1 MAGGFFERL
10 KAGLSRTAEAVANL
24 LARPMDDQ
32 AAEELRERLILG
44 DFGPATADEAVAA
57 AKAAGAKRA
66 MRLNVS
72 GPFHTPVMRGAGEKV
87 AEFLQANPLN
97 DLEVGCMMN
106 HSAKEPSA
114 GTSRI
119 ET

>member
-57 AKAAGAKRA
+57 AKAAWKSDAGLRKAGPAEAAAAVLEKA
-66 MRLNVS
+66 LGTS
-72 GPFHTPVMRGAGEKV
+72 GPWTMPTDRKPVV
-87 AEFLQANPLN
+87 IL
-97 DLEVGCMMN
+97 
-106 HSAKEPSA
+106 
-114 GTSRI
+114 
-119 ET
+119 

>member
-44 DFGPATADEAVAA
+44 DFGPATADEARLLAVAPGSA
-57 AKAAGAKRA
+57 CLVVTRRTFTRDATITLA
-66 MRLNVS
+66 RLVHPGQHYS
-72 GPFHTPVMRGAGEKV
+72 LHGE
-87 AEFLQANPLN
+87 FQP
-97 DLEVGCMMN
+97 
-106 HSAKEPSA
+106 
-114 GTSRI
+114 
-119 ET
+119 